1 MSRNS
6 AYALLLFTL
15 VSLILIPSPV
25 YAAGD
30 SNDINLDLL
39 GIALS
44 IIIPIIA
51 IIFGWYYSTRKK
63 RIIETLINDM
73 SKIDNLLDLYA
84 WFETISSDWILNGQ
98 INQAQYE
105 LLQGHYKSHQ
115 NRLKNHHLPAVATI
129 QTTQPRTISPEMA
142 EKIEAYVQMLVNG
155 GYSEEYARE
164 HAMNNI
170 SSFE

>member
-1 MSRNS
+1 MSQNG
-6 AYALLLFTL
+6 AYVLLLSTL
-15 VSLILIPSPV
+15 ISLILIPSPV
-25 YAAGD
+25 HAASG
-30 SNDINLDLL
+30 SNEINLDLI

-105 LLQGHYKSHQ
+105 LLQSHYKSHQ
-115 NRLKNHHLPAVATI
+115 NRLKNQRSAAIATI
-129 QTTQPRTISPEMA
+129 QTTQISAISPEMA
-142 EKIEAYVQMLVNG
+142 EKIETYVQMLVKS

-164 HAMNNI
+164 YAMNNI

>member
-6 AYALLLFTL
+6 AYALLLFIL

-30 SNDINLDLL
+30 SNDINLDLI

-115 NRLKNHHLPAVATI
+115 NRLKNHNPPAVATI
-129 QTTQPRTISPEMA
+129 QTTQPRAISPEMA